1 MININLFMNAFLN
14 NQLNE
19 IEDTSL
25 RDKEIY
31 QIIDQIMEKK
41 QIDIDEAIKQLIL
54 STSLNL
60 PEMSMSIMNLYFHN
74 QEIVYQGLKNIY
86 KNFIYKEHKN
96 NKYFQKFIN
105 FIIKISCYFYIDFD
119 DIGLIS
125 FSEQFIY
132 KKRDYR
138 IQYEKEQYNRWKL
151 ANTLKKHQCKQ
162 FNFNIFSFPIKRWE
176 KIFLYFSYLL
186 QNIEY
191 NEYKN
196 ILFMETLIII
206 YKRFIQNNFE
216 YKEQKKIVNILTK
229 DVIFIMNNK
238 FYYENEDN
246 INGYSFVF
254 DTMLSQWNLIYPRY
268 QLIIKNNLE
277 KWIQDL
283 INKNFYL
290 FKKEKLLISLITKL
304 KID

>member
-1 MININLFMNAFLN
+1 MLFLN

-31 QIIDQIMEKK
+31 QVIDQIMEKK
-41 QIDIDEAIKQLIL
+41 QIDIDEVVKQLIL

-74 QEIVYQGLKNIY
+74 QEIIYQRLKNIY
-86 KNFIYKEHKN
+86 KKFIYKKYKN
-96 NKYFQKFIN
+96 SKYFRKLIN
-105 FIIKISCYFYIDFD
+105 FIIKITTYFYMDFE
-119 DIGLIS
+119 DIGLIL
-125 FSEQFIY
+125 FSEPFIY
-132 KKRDYR
+132 EKKDYKM
-138 IQYEKEQYNRWKL
+138 QYEKEQYDLWKL

-162 FNFNIFSFPIKRWE
+162 FNFNIFSFSIKRWE
-176 KIFLYFSYLL
+176 KIFLYLSYLL
-186 QNIEY
+186 QNMEY
-191 NEYKN
+191 CEYKN
-196 ILFMETLIII
+196 ILFVETLAII

-246 INGYSFVF
+246 INGYPFVF
-254 DTMLSQWNLIYPRY
+254 DTIISQWNLIYPRY

-290 FKKEKLLISLITKL
+290 FKKEKFLISLIIKL